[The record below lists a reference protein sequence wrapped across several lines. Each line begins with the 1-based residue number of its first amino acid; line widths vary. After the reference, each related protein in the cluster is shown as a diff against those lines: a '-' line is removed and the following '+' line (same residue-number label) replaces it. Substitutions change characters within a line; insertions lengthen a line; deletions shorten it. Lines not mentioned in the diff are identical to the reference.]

1 MGRYRGPM
9 IKLCRRE
16 GVNLIE
22 TVKAGRY
29 LEKRPYPPGQH
40 GNKRK
45 KKPSD
50 YGIRLREK
58 QKLRL
63 IYNVSEKQFRKLF
76 DEAVQHEEATGTMF
90 LQLLESR
97 LDNVVFR
104 LGIASTRRQS
114 RQFVSHK
121 HILLNGKKLNIPSYR
136 VKPGD
141 EISVVENSQNNAF
154 IKANIEAKRRQN
166 LGPWLEFD
174 FDKLTGKFVS
184 LPSREDIS
192 VPVNELMV
200 IEYYSR

>member
-16 GVNLIE
+16 GANLVE

-29 LEKRPYPPGQH
+29 LEKRPYSPGQH

-76 DEAVQHEEATGTMF
+76 DEAVQHKEATGTIF
-90 LQLLESR
+90 LRLLESR

-121 HILLNGKKLNIPSYR
+121 HILLNGKSVNIPSYR

-141 EISVVENSQNNAF
+141 EIGVAENSNNNVF
-154 IKANIEAKRRQN
+154 IKANVEAKRRQK
-166 LGPWLEFD
+166 LEPWLECD
-174 FDKLTGKFVS
+174 FDNLTGRFVS

-192 VPVNELMV
+192 LPVNELMV

>member
-16 GVNLIE
+16 GVNLVE

-45 KKPSD
+45 RKPSD
-50 YGIRLREK
+50 YCIRLREK

-63 IYNVSEKQFRKLF
+63 IYNISEKQFRKLF
-76 DEAVQHEEATGTMF
+76 DEAVQHEGATGTVF

-114 RQFVSHK
+114 RQFVAHE
-121 HILLNGKKLNIPSYR
+121 HILVNGKNVDIPSYR
-136 VKPGD
+136 IKMGD
-141 EISVVENSQNNAF
+141 EISVAQRSH
-154 IKANIEAKRRQN
+154 K
-166 LGPWLEFD
+166 
-174 FDKLTGKFVS
+174 
-184 LPSREDIS
+184 
-192 VPVNELMV
+192 
-200 IEYYSR
+200 

>member
-9 IKLCRRE
+9 VKLCRRE
-16 GVNLIE
+16 GVNLLE

-29 LEKRPYPPGQH
+29 VEKRPYSPGQH
-40 GNKRK
+40 GNKRRR
-45 KKPSD
+45 KPSD

-63 IYNVSEKQFRKLF
+63 IYNLSEKQFRKLF
-76 DEAVQHEEATGTMF
+76 DEAVKHEDATGTIF

-104 LGIASTRRQS
+104 LGIANTRRQS

-121 HILLNGKKLNIPSYR
+121 HVLINDKCINIPSYR

-141 EISVVENSQNNAF
+141 EISVTETSHNNAF
-154 IKANIEAKRRQN
+154 IKANVEAKRRQI

-174 FDKLTGKFVS
+174 PDSLKGRFVN
-184 LPSREDIS
+184 LPSREDITL
-192 VPVNELMV
+192 PINELMV